1 MPLFCS
7 IKCTLLDSPNKTEN
21 GKLKAENKPSRE
33 RLDTLLVD
41 RGLAETRSKAQA
53 LILAGRVEVAGRVET
68 KSGTLVPG
76 EAPIILKPAPH
87 QFVSRGGEKL
97 AGALAHFQVKAQGKV
112 ALDVGASTGGFTHCL
127 LVQGVGKVYAVDVG
141 YGQLDASL
149 RQDPRVVVLERR
161 NIRHLPPE
169 DIPEPVDLIT
179 LDLSFISLTL
189 VLPKILE
196 FLRPGGEILA
206 LVKPQFEVGKGQ
218 VGKGGVVRDPRRQQ
232 EAVEKVARAARSL
245 GLQVSPA
252 FPSSL
257 KGPKGNQEYFL
268 YLIHPAQGRKPI
280 DKDKVPL

>member
-1 MPLFCS
+1 LS
-7 IKCTLLDSPNKTEN
+7 NKTEN
-21 GKLKAENKPSRE
+21 RKQKTATRPPKE

-41 RGLAETRSKAQA
+41 RGLAETRAKAQA

-68 KSGTLVPG
+68 KAGAQSPG
-76 EAPIILKPAPH
+76 DVQIALKAAPH
-87 QFVSRGGEKL
+87 QYVSRGGEKL
-97 AGALAHFQVKAQGKV
+97 AGALAHFQVHPAGQV

-127 LVQGVGKVYAVDVG
+127 LVQGAAKVYAVDVG

-169 DIPEPVDLIT
+169 DVPEPVDLIT

-189 VLPKILE
+189 VLPKVLE

-218 VGKGGVVRDPRRQQ
+218 VGKGGVVRDPKLQQ
-232 EAVEKVARAARSL
+232 DAVEKVSQAARSL
-245 GLQVSPA
+245 GLQVNPP
-252 FPSSL
+252 FPSPL

-268 YLIHPAQGRKPI
+268 YLTSVSQS
-280 DKDKVPL
+280 

>member
-1 MPLFCS
+1 MILS
-7 IKCTLLDSPNKTEN
+7 TKTEN
-21 GKLKAENKPSRE
+21 QKPKSSNRPAKE

-53 LILAGRVEVAGRVET
+53 LILAGRVEVAGRAET
-68 KSGTLVPG
+68 KAGTLVPG
-76 EAPIILKPAPH
+76 EAQIALKPAPH

-97 AGALAHFQVKAQGKV
+97 AGALAYFQVQPGGKV
-112 ALDVGASTGGFTHCL
+112 AMDVGASTGGFTHCL
-127 LVQGVGKVYAVDVG
+127 LIQGVGKVYAVDVG

-149 RQDPRVVVLERR
+149 RQDPRVLVLERR

-169 DIPEPVDLIT
+169 DVPEPVDLIT

-218 VGKGGVVRDPRRQQ
+218 VGKGGVVRDPKQQ
-232 EAVEKVARAARSL
+232 QDAVEKVARAARSL

-268 YLIHPAQGRKPI
+268 YLILPN
-280 DKDKVPL
+280 

>member
-1 MPLFCS
+1 MS
-7 IKCTLLDSPNKTEN
+7 THKENRKSKTD
-21 GKLKAENKPSRE
+21 NKPSKE
-33 RLDTLLVD
+33 RLDNLLVD
-41 RGLAETRSKAQA
+41 RGLAETRAKAQA

-68 KSGTLVPG
+68 KAGTLMPT
-76 EAPIILKPAPH
+76 EAEIVLKAGPH
-87 QFVSRGGEKL
+87 QYVSRGGEKL
-97 AGALAHFQVKAQGKV
+97 AGALAHFPVSLKGKV
-112 ALDVGASTGGFTHCL
+112 AMDVGASTGGFTHCL
-127 LVQGVGKVYAVDVG
+127 LTKGVGKIYAVDVG

-169 DIPEPVDLIT
+169 DVPEPVDLIT

-218 VGKGGVVRDPRRQQ
+218 VGKGGVVRDPKQQ
-232 EAVEKVARAARSL
+232 QDAVAKVARAAKSL
-245 GLQVSPA
+245 GLKASPA
-252 FPSSL
+252 FPSTL

-268 YLIHPAQGRKPI
+268 YLTAPMGK
-280 DKDKVPL
+280 